1 MSTTRFNDWLKHR
14 REEIALREHER
25 MVALDKAGLLRERP
39 DPLLESIKR
48 GLAAA
53 NGKKR

>member
-1 MSTTRFNDWLKHR
+1 VKLNDFFKK
-14 REEIALREHER
+14 REQDAAWEQHKR
-25 MVALDKAGLLRERP
+25 MVALDKAGFLRERP
-39 DPLLESIKR
+39 DPLLEKIKR